1 MINQPQ
7 ISQQQQQAYITSLQ
21 TATKVHPTQPTQH
34 AP

>member
-7 ISQQQQQAYITSLQ
+7 ISQQKQAYITSLQ